1 MWPMHVAAAQG
12 RQPCCCGAA
21 PSAMRSV
28 DAAVGFD
35 RVTTVVFRGTSQK
48 FFADGASDSR
58 IERAKETPL

>member
-1 MWPMHVAAAQG
+1 
-12 RQPCCCGAA
+12 
-21 PSAMRSV
+21 MRSV

-35 RVTTVVFRGTSQK
+35 RLTTVVFRGTTQK